1 MVYCKPA
8 QSKFGWLILCPKK
21 PTHQPPQTKLI
32 QISFRDV
39 DLTHSNNVTNYIL
52 N

>member
-8 QSKFGWLILCPKK
+8 QSKFGQLILRPKK
-21 PTHQPPQTKLI
+21 PTHQTPKTKLI
-32 QISFRDV
+32 QINYREV
-39 DLTHSNNVTNYIL
+39 NWTHSNNITNYIL